1 MTTYLDLLP
10 TDVSNLI
17 YQKKLFLELKDEL
30 KNFCFVFVTKGS
42 TLPKKTNFKIDEKV
56 NVFIT
61 ENRYTNRFV
70 GIITKITKCFYV
82 IQTPNKSHRVKKEN
96 VTKWYPNPIDT
107 GRSMR
112 FYYFDSGSFW
122 YKPNPIREKYSEYL
136 TDHWVD
142 IITELNIIGGTPM
155 VGMNNPYLT
164 LYLEVHHPE
173 LNIVWD
179 RQTHPNWR

>member
-30 KNFCFVFVTKGS
+30 KNFSGFCFRYRVKI
-42 TLPKKTNFKIDEKV
+42 PRKTNFKIGEKV
-56 NVFIT
+56 YFST
-61 ENRYTNRFV
+61 SEGRFV
-70 GIITKITKCFYV
+70 GIITKITKCCVFIDYK
-82 IQTPNKSHRVKKEN
+82 NKSHRIKNEN
-96 VTKWYPNPIDT
+96 VSKWRPKPIKTK
-107 GRSMR
+107 RSMR

-136 TDHWVD
+136 TDYWVD
-142 IITELNIIGGTPM
+142 IITDKINNFFGGTPM